1 MEPVTALM
9 TVRIVGGTAIVCA
22 GVGIATTLVI
32 VSNFLRG
39 KGGEITDSVP
49 PSFRQMFFLFSALS
63 IAFNLLL
70 GLTAAAL
77 LLGHPISAWQ
87 FFAVFMP
94 QVLYIFLLG
103 VLWRHPN
110 VGPSIAAATGIGNV
124 GITIPFLCLLPIWG
138 PIALWLAA

>member
-1 MEPVTALM
+1 MEPASPLM
-9 TVRIVGGTAIVCA
+9 AVRIVGGTAIICA
-22 GVGIATTLVI
+22 GIGIATTLFI
-32 VSNFLRG
+32 ASNFSRG
-39 KGGEITDSVP
+39 NGGEITDSAP
-49 PSFRQMFFLFSALS
+49 LFFRQMFFLFSALS
-63 IAFNLLL
+63 VAFNLLL

-87 FFAVFMP
+87 FLAVFMP

-103 VLWRHPN
+103 VLWRQPR

-124 GITIPFLCLLPIWG
+124 GITIPFLCLLPFWG

>member
-1 MEPVTALM
+1 MEPATALM

-22 GVGIATTLVI
+22 GIGIATTLFI

-39 KGGEITDSVP
+39 KGGEITDSAP
-49 PSFRQMFFLFSALS
+49 LSFRQMFFLFSALS
-63 IAFNLLL
+63 VAFNLLL

-77 LLGHPISAWQ
+77 LLGHSISAWQ
-87 FFAVFMP
+87 FLAVFMP

-103 VLWRHPN
+103 VLWRHPR
-110 VGPSIAAATGIGNV
+110 VGPSIAAATGIGNI